1 MGRKNL
7 TGCGMKKG
15 WLRPIITCFLLI
27 NFLMTSIAPVM
38 AESVSLLPAPGMM
51 VDISPAFKPCL
62 MQGVRFHPENSFRY
76 DFLIDSGDA
85 DLAGDA
91 LSQESTKLIKYLM
104 AALTTPVQ
112 DLWVNLS
119 PYEGDRI
126 IPDAFGL
133 TEMGRDLLA
142 QDYILK
148 QITSSFLYPEK
159 ALGKKFWDRV
169 YARSQELYG
178 TTDIPIE
185 TFHKVW
191 IVPAV
196 ADIVVRNN
204 TAYVVKSRLKLMM
217 EDDYLATEKN
227 ITAANN
233 AAEIDPKDISTQI
246 MREVILPELER
257 EVNEGK
263 NFTTVRQV
271 YNPLILATWMKRKFA
286 DQASALSRE
295 YVDQRKTPGVEHGE
309 EAVAEHIWQRYVEAF
324 KTGVFN
330 FIKEEP
336 GLDAGETLP
345 RKYFSGGADY
355 AALDKTLREVGD
367 DQVPGGSSAVVVTA
381 DLVPSNNAPKEEAS
395 VQTGLAVLDPQ
406 KMQDLNETI
415 KRKFNERPLGWEVAL
430 GNASHML
437 IVPQVRSK
445 GNVWRVL
452 YNGEKQDVD
461 IEALRVEGTKKFGP
475 LTCAFVNGRVRIE
488 AEDGN
493 SVDIP
498 ADGQGKAFM
507 RRENSLN
514 NEELPT
520 LNGVVQWDK
529 WQYLKFFLSL
539 DGAIPEEGKSAS
551 NIEGFWKS
559 GKDGKLTFATS
570 WIYMD
575 HMASSHGNIDTSDLM
590 GMGLLSVMAER
601 IFDVLPVG
609 SQIRVD
615 AIIEEE
621 SGVMFRN
628 VVRGYFKNNKMTDEA
643 IEISIAG
650 LGEEALEDF
659 KKLLNDTVQE
669 TPFGKALGSAGF
681 KVAGS
686 PNNPRGYL
694 ISSIVAEKADAA
706 AKSFDDIGAYMM
718 MFNTMMDLFQ
728 VSQERLYK
736 GKIVN
741 IGLESVGYKGLMRD
755 KQGRPLNIV
764 TQLLREGVDIIG
776 IDPNKEILALA
787 KEYPGHFYQ
796 ETAQNMSSIPDGTV
810 DTVVSVGLFN
820 PEHVDEI
827 IEQAGGTAEEFY
839 EQSSQEIRRI
849 LKPDGRA
856 LISTG
861 ILKPDVVFRKA
872 LENAGFNIE
881 IKAGVYQLSRKADEG
896 VGNIKDT
903 KGVAFDDI
911 DAMPE
916 VYRRDVEKMLEA
928 TKVYLEVLASNIKKI
943 TSEEVLTPKD
953 VVEVEQAGDQYLNK
967 ADVIWKAMLDKDADK
982 KFAEAFVHTQTLRI
996 MWDNKGDLGTDYD
1009 IPNLVYGARGS
1020 NLLNPGPGFLIKK
1033 QEQLNKTNAFL
1044 ERLLQSGQSFG
1055 YLRNSKYE
1063 INFIHPEVSPEGPKA
1078 VVKPPEVTPGGI
1090 DMNTDR
1096 MNMNVTEDAG
1106 SVTASM
1112 HGAGVVMGEI
1122 NGLQPVIIGIQPEQ
1136 NVRTVLGLDALR
1148 TAL

>member
-7 TGCGMKKG
+7 TGWGMKKG
-15 WLRPIITCFLLI
+15 WLRPIITCFLLA
-27 NFLMTSIAPVM
+27 NFLLTSIAPVM

-51 VDISPAFKPCL
+51 VDTSAAFKPCL
-62 MQGVRFHPENSFRY
+62 LQGVRFHPENSFRY

-85 DLAGDA
+85 GLEGDA
-91 LSQESTKLIKYLM
+91 LSAESTKLIKYLM
-104 AALTTPVQ
+104 AALTTPAE

-119 PYEGDRI
+119 PYENDRI
-126 IPDAFGL
+126 IPDSFGL

-148 QITSSFLYPEK
+148 QITASFLYPEK

-169 YARSQELYG
+169 YARSLELYG
-178 TTDIPIE
+178 TTDIPVE

-196 ADIVVRNN
+196 ADIAVRNN

-217 EDDYLATEKN
+217 EEDYLATEKN
-227 ITAANN
+227 MAASHN
-233 AAEIDPKDISTQI
+233 AATIDPKDISTQI

-271 YNPLILATWMKRKFA
+271 YSSLILATWMKRKFA
-286 DQASALSRE
+286 GQTNALARE

-309 EAVAEHIWQRYVEAF
+309 EAAAEHIWQRYVEAF

-336 GLDAGETLP
+336 GMDAGEALP
-345 RKYFSGGADY
+345 RKYFSGGFDY

-367 DQVPGGSSAVVVTA
+367 DQVAGDSPVTVVTA
-381 DLVPSNNAPKEEAS
+381 DLVPSKNAQQEEAS
-395 VQTGLAVLDPQ
+395 VRTGLFVLDPQ
-406 KMQDLNETI
+406 KMQELNGTI
-415 KRKFNERPLGWEVAL
+415 KRKFEERPLGWEAAL

-461 IEALRVEGTKKFGP
+461 IEALRVEGAKKFGP
-475 LTCAFVNGRVRIE
+475 LTYALVNGRVRIE
-488 AEDGN
+488 AKDGT

-498 ADGQGKAFM
+498 ADGNGKALL

-514 NEELPT
+514 SEELPT

-529 WQYLKFFLSL
+529 WQYLQFFLSL
-539 DGAIPEEGKSAS
+539 NGAVPEKGKAAS

-575 HMASSHGNIDTSDLM
+575 HMASSNGNIDVPDLT

-601 IFDVLPVG
+601 ILDVLPLG

-628 VVRGYFKNNKMTDEA
+628 AVRGYFKNSKMTDEA
-643 IEISIAG
+643 IEVSIAG
-650 LGEEALEDF
+650 LGKEALEDF
-659 KKLLNDTVQE
+659 KKLLNDKVQE

-681 KVAGS
+681 KVS
-686 PNNPRGYL
+686 VDPNNPRGYP
-694 ISSIVAEKADAA
+694 ISSIIAEKADDAEIV
-706 AKSFDDIGAYMM
+706 FD
-718 MFNTMMDLFQ
+718 
-728 VSQERLYK
+728 
-736 GKIVN
+736 
-741 IGLESVGYKGLMRD
+741 
-755 KQGRPLNIV
+755 
-764 TQLLREGVDIIG
+764 
-776 IDPNKEILALA
+776 
-787 KEYPGHFYQ
+787 
-796 ETAQNMSSIPDGTV
+796 
-810 DTVVSVGLFN
+810 
-820 PEHVDEI
+820 
-827 IEQAGGTAEEFY
+827 
-839 EQSSQEIRRI
+839 
-849 LKPDGRA
+849 
-856 LISTG
+856 
-861 ILKPDVVFRKA
+861 
-872 LENAGFNIE
+872 
-881 IKAGVYQLSRKADEG
+881 G
-896 VGNIKDT
+896 VGQMT
-903 KGVAFDDI
+903 
-911 DAMPE
+911 E
-916 VYRRDVEKMLEA
+916 VYHADVEQLLEA
-928 TKVYLEVLASNIKKI
+928 TKEYLKVLAGNIKKI
-943 TSEEVLTPKD
+943 APEGVLTPED
-953 VVEVEQAGDQYLNK
+953 VVEVEQAGDQYLKK
-967 ADVIWKAMLDKDADK
+967 ADEIWKAMLEKDADK
-982 KFAEAFVHTQTLRI
+982 KFAEAFVQTQTLRI

-1020 NLLNPGPGFLIKK
+1020 NLLTPGPGFLIQK
-1033 QEQLNKTNAFL
+1033 QYQLNKTKAFL
-1044 ERLLQSGQSFG
+1044 ERLSQSGQSFG

-1063 INFIHPEVSPEGPKA
+1063 INFIHPEVFPEGPKDA
-1078 VVKPPEVTPGGI
+1078 VKPPEVTPGGI

-1096 MNMNVTEDAG
+1096 MNMNVTEEGAALVATPMD
-1106 SVTASM
+1106 
-1112 HGAGVVMGEI
+1112 GAGAFTGKI
-1122 NGLQPVIIGIQPEQ
+1122 NGLRPVIIGIQPEQ
-1136 NVRTVLGLDALR
+1136 SVRMILGLDTLRVAL
-1148 TAL
+1148 